1 MQTEK
6 RNMQTD
12 CSTIIAWEILI
23 EDNDILNVHYDAC
36 SLCVYKSIK
45 KKEVQVFISIKY
57 TIEVLNIMGKRVVIP
72 NGTEI
77 VLIDTCTFINLEQ
90 SRGTAANRAAVLKVS
105 ELDGLLCIS
114 DLSFVELVLGCKDV
128 NQLKNHFENL
138 KSMDFVIFGR
148 CDELQ
153 SLLSIECVVNVI
165 NRNSLKEYKQKLKIV
180 RNNILFPVFRAI
192 FITYC

>member
-1 MQTEK
+1 MP
-6 RNMQTD
+6 
-12 CSTIIAWEILI
+12 
-23 EDNDILNVHYDAC
+23 VPY
-36 SLCVYKSIK
+36 VSINPSK

-90 SRGTAANRAAVLKVS
+90 SRVTAANRAAVLKVS

-148 CDELQ
+148 FDELQ

-165 NRNSLKEYKQKLKIV
+165 NRNSL
-180 RNNILFPVFRAI
+180 
-192 FITYC
+192 